1 VVASKTQQYPVRP
14 NRKAGSAV
22 PIDPTDLAR
31 SIGAL
36 GHAVQAKARERGS

>member
-1 VVASKTQQYPVRP
+1 MVASKTQQYPVRP

-31 SIGAL
+31 SVGAL
-36 GHAVQAKARERGS
+36 GHTGQAKARERGS

>member
-1 VVASKTQQYPVRP
+1 VVASKTKQNPVRP
-14 NRKAGSAV
+14 YRKAGSAM

-36 GHAVQAKARERGS
+36 GHAAQAKARERGS

>member
-1 VVASKTQQYPVRP
+1 
-14 NRKAGSAV
+14 V

-36 GHAVQAKARERGS
+36 GHAAKAKARERGS